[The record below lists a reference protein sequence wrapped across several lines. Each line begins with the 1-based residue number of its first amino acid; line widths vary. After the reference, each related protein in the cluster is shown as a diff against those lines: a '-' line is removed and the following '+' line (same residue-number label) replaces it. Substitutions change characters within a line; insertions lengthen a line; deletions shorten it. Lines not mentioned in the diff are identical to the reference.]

1 MPSNNVKGSA
11 NCRCGV
17 KRPRLARADYSPVT
31 SSGRASSSSR
41 AESAES
47 TDDLSEKY
55 EEARVSAVT
64 NSAVLTAVP
73 VAVRSCR
80 GGRVVV
86 SRLALTG
93 EAVRLRHVTPHR
105 GRDGLRRMALPARN
119 AARAR
124 MHLWGRGGKRHRGA
138 AYRAAEFGACFDASR
153 IGGEAASP
161 LGAAGALIAR
171 PARIRANIHSGHVRT
186 RIGAVHL
193 RPVERA
199 VAGCRGERTLPV
211 EIAP

>member
-11 NCRCGV
+11 SCRCGV
-17 KRPRLARADYSPVT
+17 KRPRLARPDYSPVT

-41 AESAES
+41 AESAS
-47 TDDLSEKY
+47 RLTTCHKKY
-55 EEARVSAVT
+55 EEARASAVT
-64 NSAVLTAVP
+64 TSAVLTAVP

-161 LGAAGALIAR
+161 LG
-171 PARIRANIHSGHVRT
+171 
-186 RIGAVHL
+186 
-193 RPVERA
+193 PVERA

-211 EIAP
+211 EIAPLAGERGAAEPLLQRLDVIRHAPAVRGIVLP